1 MKGRTLNINGQLL
14 SLEQPKVM
22 GILNV
27 TPDSFYEY
35 SRKQGEEDIAG
46 QVVRM
51 LSEGADLIDIGA
63 CSTRPGAPVVSVE
76 EEMDRLRCGLNA
88 LRKVAPTAI
97 VSVDTFRADVAR
109 MCVEEYGV
117 AIVNDISGGSFD
129 AAMFPLMARLHT
141 PYILMYMQGSVETM
155 HSQHQYEDVVADTIK
170 GLASKVD
177 ALRDMGVYDIILDPG
192 FGFSKTLE
200 QNYELFAHLE
210 DFQIFELPLLV
221 GVSRKSMIWKKLEL
235 TPENALNG
243 TTALHMMALEK
254 GADILRVHDV
264 KAAVETVKLFESVKK
279 YQQTN

>member
-27 TPDSFYEY
+27 TPDSFYES
-35 SRKQGEEDIAG
+35 SRKQEEEEIVG

-51 LSEGADLIDIGA
+51 LSEGADIIDIGA
-63 CSTRPGAPVVSVE
+63 CSTRPGAPVISAE
-76 EEMDRLRCGLNA
+76 EEMDRLRYGLKV
-88 LRKVAPTAI
+88 LRKVTPAAY

-129 AAMFPLMARLHT
+129 ATMFPVIARLHI

-155 HSQHQYEDVVADTIK
+155 HLQCQYEDVVADTIK
-170 GLASKVD
+170 KMAVKVD
-177 ALRDMGVYDIILDPG
+177 ALRNMGVSDIILDPG
-192 FGFSKTLE
+192 FGFSKTVE
-200 QNYELFAHLE
+200 QNYELLAHLD
-210 DFQIFELPLLV
+210 DFQIFEMPILV
-221 GVSRKSMIWKKLEL
+221 GISRKSMIWRKLEI

-243 TTALHMMALEK
+243 TTALHMMALDK

-264 KAAVETVKLFESVKK
+264 KEAVEAVKLIMSVKK